1 MESPHAP
8 DTDAVMCYRHPDR
21 EFAVGCQRCD
31 RPICPDCMHSASVGH
46 HCPECTKQGAQK
58 VIRGASLQF
67 RPVLTQAILGIIVV
81 AFIAQG
87 ATSGGGFLRGPVVNE
102 GILWG
107 PGVAAGELWRI
118 VTGGFLHSGLMHIG
132 FNGYALWLFGQQL
145 ERGVGALK
153 MGLIYAGGLFGGS
166 AAVLAFNFD
175 QPTLGASGAV
185 LGLAGGM
192 AGVLMARGANIFKTS
207 LGGIF
212 LMNLAL
218 PILVP
223 RISFW
228 GHAGG
233 IVGGFLVGY
242 AIAVLGDRS
251 ARATAGP
258 YGHSPVAEPAPDLSV
273 PVGAGIVVA
282 LGVLAVVIGTV
293 IQGF

>member
-1 MESPHAP
+1 M
-8 DTDAVMCYRHPDR
+8 
-21 EFAVGCQRCD
+21 
-31 RPICPDCMHSASVGH
+31 
-46 HCPECTKQGAQK
+46 
-58 VIRGASLQF
+58 L
-67 RPVLTQAILGIIVV
+67 
-81 AFIAQG
+81 AFLAQG
-87 ATSGGGFLRGPVVNE
+87 ATSGGGFVSGRVFSE
-102 GILWG
+102 GVLWG
-107 PGVAAGELWRI
+107 PGVADGELWRI
-118 VTGGFLHSGLMHIG
+118 VTGGFLHGGLMHLG

-153 MGLIYAGGLFGGS
+153 MGLIYAGGLFGG
-166 AAVLAFNFD
+166 ALAVLLFNFS

-233 IVGGFLVGY
+233 IIGGFVVGY
-242 AIAVLGDRS
+242 AIAILGDRAS
-251 ARATAGP
+251 ATAVGP
-258 YGHSPVAEPAPDLSV
+258 YGSSPVHEPNADRSL
-273 PVGAGIVVA
+273 PVAGALVVA
-282 LGVLAVVIGTV
+282 LGLAAVVAGTV
-293 IQGF
+293 IKGV